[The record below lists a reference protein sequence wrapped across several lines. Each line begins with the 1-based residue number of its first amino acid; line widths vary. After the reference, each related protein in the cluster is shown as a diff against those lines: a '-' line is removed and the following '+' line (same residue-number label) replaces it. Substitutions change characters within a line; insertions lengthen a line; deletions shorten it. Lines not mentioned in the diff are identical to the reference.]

1 MCSPEKRFVYLIRS
15 LKDGRPYTGV
25 TCHVPQRLA
34 VHNSG
39 GSRSTSPHRPW
50 RLVVSLE
57 FPDEGSALAFERYLK
72 TGSGRAFATRHF
84 V

>member
-1 MCSPEKRFVYLIRS
+1 MCHPAKRFVYLIRS
-15 LKDGRPYTGV
+15 VRDGRPYTGV
-25 TCHVPQRLA
+25 TGNVAERLG

-39 GSRSTSPHRPW
+39 GSRSTAPHRPW

-57 FPDEGSALAFERYLK
+57 FTNESVALAFERYLK
-72 TGSGRAFATRHF
+72 TGSGRAFAKRHF